1 MKFFLKKVWSVKAS
15 EIWDINYL
23 KYAKLH
29 MKKTSYKHEGIEW
42 NVSRL
47 PKHIKCKQKKKK
59 NTPLQKKKPLKKHR
73 LTQIDSTKTR
83 APWRLRWFQLR
94 SRNFNVKFDAT
105 KSNNKWQLYTCKI
118 RYACIYESMWSL
130 VLIVLLNEW
139 FTYCWSYFRSCN
151 VIN

>member
-1 MKFFLKKVWSVKAS
+1 
-15 EIWDINYL
+15 
-23 KYAKLH
+23 

-47 PKHIKCKQKKKK
+47 PKHIKCKQTNIIKIKKY
-59 NTPLQKKKPLKKHR
+59 PPQKKKTTKTHSKKHR